1 MQYLIG
7 IDLGTTGTR
16 TVLFDSQMREIASS
30 VHEYPMHQ
38 PHNGWAEQAP
48 EDWWQAA
55 AEGLRDVLQTS
66 GIKPGDIA
74 GVGLSGQMHGLVMLD
89 GAGQVLRPAIIW
101 CDQRTQAQTEWMERQ
116 LTREACIQITANPPM
131 TGFTAAKLLWVKQ
144 QEPEVYARCAQVLL
158 PKDYIRYRLTGQYL
172 SEVSDGAGTQMMD
185 VPKRRWSQ
193 ELMRTLGLDIGLLPP
208 LTESQA
214 ISSSVS
220 KEGARQT
227 GLIEGTPVSA
237 GAADNAAAAI
247 GTGVVRQGQAFTTLG
262 SSGVVYSVV
271 DQVRI
276 DPEGRVHTLCASV
289 PGKWTV
295 MSCTQAAGLS
305 LRWLR
310 DTVCQPEVMQAEAE
324 GVDPY
329 VVMTRLAQ
337 QVRPGAERL
346 LFLPFL
352 MGERSPHPDPN
363 CRGVFF
369 GLSAVHGRAQMIRA
383 VMEGVAFSQA
393 ACVDVFGQMSV
404 SIDSMM
410 MTGGGARSP
419 LWRQMLADLYGCPVS
434 TLARDQGPAFGA
446 AILAGVG
453 VGLFSDLQTACDQ
466 FVSAGDSLQPDPAS
480 AAQYQPYYQLYKSLY
495 PLMKPAFEH
504 LAAIG

>member
-1 MQYLIG
+1 MRYLIG
-7 IDLGTTGTR
+7 IDLGTSGTK
-16 TVLFDSQMREIASS
+16 TVLFDEGLKEVASAS
-30 VHEYPMHQ
+30 FEYPLYQ
-38 PHNGWAEQAP
+38 PHNGWAEQRP
-48 EDWWQAA
+48 EDWWEAA
-55 AEGLRDVLQTS
+55 VSGLKAVMASS
-66 GIKPGDIA
+66 GVDPSHVA
-74 GVGLSGQMHGLVMLD
+74 GVGLSGQMHGLVLMD
-89 GAGQVLRPAIIW
+89 GAGQVIRPAIIW
-101 CDQRTQAQTEWMERQ
+101 CDQRTEKQTRWMEER
-116 LTREACIQITANPPM
+116 LTRRACIDITANPPM
-131 TGFTAAKLLWVKQ
+131 TGFTAAKLLWVRD
-144 QEPEVYARCAQVLL
+144 QEPESYARCARLLL
-158 PKDYIRYRLTGQYL
+158 PKDYIRYRLTGEYL

-185 VPKRRWSQ
+185 VPRRRWSQ
-193 ELMRTLGLDIGLLPP
+193 ELMRTLGLDAGLLPP
-208 LTESQA
+208 LTESQEL
-214 ISSSVS
+214 SSVVS
-220 KEGARQT
+220 AEGARAT
-227 GLIEGTPVSA
+227 GLRAGTPVAA

-247 GTGVVRQGQAFTTLG
+247 GTGVVKQGQAFTTLG
-262 SSGVVYSVV
+262 TSGVVYSVV
-271 DQVRI
+271 DRVTI

-310 DTVCQPEVMQAEAE
+310 DTACQPEAAQAARE

-337 QVRPGAERL
+337 GVPPGSGRL

-369 GLSAVHGRAQMIRA
+369 GLSAVHERAHLIRA

-393 ACVDVFGQMSV
+393 ACVDVFRQMSV
-404 SIDSMM
+404 PIDSMM

-434 TLARDQGPAFGA
+434 TLRQDQGPAFGA

-453 VGLFSDLQTACDQ
+453 AGLYPDLETACAR
-466 FVSAGDSLQPDPAS
+466 FVQSGGSQSPDPA
-480 AAQYQPYYQLYKSLY
+480 AAAAYQPFYRLYKSLY
-495 PLMKPAFEH
+495 PLMKPSFEA
-504 LAAIG
+504 LARA